1 MLKYLSKFYLK
12 GVLALYFVYSKRL
25 KLKMKTNYIL
35 LFLIVCGLFANAQN
49 DSLPAASNES
59 QNSLKTALLQLESKS
74 GYQVFFDENW
84 LLDLTTKADISKA
97 DLTEALDLLLENTSL
112 NYHLM
117 HDEKRIILI
126 QNSVVYETLPR
137 GFFGKKDALSDNE
150 TVNYDQEIPP
160 PVFYDNKAQN
170 TTKKHPLIR
179 LGKTNKENLKT
190 VYKLSGKA
198 FNGRTKEAIPDLA
211 IRLIGSNSVVVSD
224 ANGRFE
230 IELPAGYNRIRAT
243 AMGIAN
249 SEREILIYSDSSHD
263 FEFDESLEQLD
274 EVIVSAD
281 AARNVE
287 ETFSGTEQIDLEE
300 SKNIP
305 LVLGERDLLQVA
317 KALPGIS
324 SAGEG
329 ATGLNVRGGKT
340 DQNLVLLDDA
350 VIYNPTHF
358 FGIFQ
363 ALNPFTTKGVEI
375 YKGAVPVE
383 FGGRLS
389 SVFDIR
395 SKDANVE
402 EFAGEGSIGPVTGN
416 LALEIPIK
424 KDTSAIMIGGR
435 GAYADWILRS
445 LDDESLNNSAASFF
459 DGIVKYNHRINDKN
473 DLKTTVYYSR
483 DAFSITSDSL
493 YKYSN
498 RLASL
503 RWDKNFNDKTT
514 GSLVVENSDYRFGID
529 FESSGNTNFDLNYNI
544 SETGLT
550 YKLKTLASKKHI
562 FDYGLAAKFYN
573 VNPGSIK
580 PLGEGSNVAPK
591 IIEREKA
598 IEGALFVGDEWSLSD
613 KFTLGLGLRF
623 AFFAALGENSQRT
636 YIENQPLNDATVES
650 TIDYGSGEIIKTY
663 GGPEARL
670 SARYLLG
677 DDFSI
682 KASFNNA
689 YQFIHTLSNNTTV
702 SPIDTWKLSDLNIK
716 PQNGYQASLGLF
728 KNLNDNMYELSV
740 EGYYKI
746 LDNVTD
752 FKTGA
757 DLFLNDNVETEIIQ
771 GDGKAYGIE
780 FLLKKNRGDFN
791 GWLSYTYSRSLYRFD
806 SQFSEERI
814 NNGEFFPSNFDKPH
828 DVSLI
833 ANYKLTRRYSFS
845 GNFVYQTGRPVTYP
859 VGTFRFN
866 NADFVA
872 FSNRNEFRIPDF
884 FRLDLGVNIEGN
896 HKKNKLG
903 HSFWTI
909 SVYNVLGRNNPY
921 SVFFVTEDGEV
932 KALQSSI
939 FAIPIPSITYNFKF

>member
-1 MLKYLSKFYLK
+1 
-12 GVLALYFVYSKRL
+12 
-25 KLKMKTNYIL
+25 MKYIL
-35 LFLIVCGLFANAQN
+35 PFFMMFCLFANAQN
-49 DSLPAASNES
+49 DSIQVTNTA
-59 QNSLKTALLQLESKS
+59 QNSLKVALLQLESQS

-84 LLDLTTKADISKA
+84 LTNLTADVDISNME
-97 DLTEALDLLLENTSL
+97 LSEALDLLLEETSL
-112 NYHLM
+112 NYHIIT
-117 HDEKRIILI
+117 DEKRIII
-126 QNSVVYETLPR
+126 VQNAVIYEELPR
-137 GFFGKKDALSDNE
+137 DFFGRNDSISTAEVIQYNQN
-150 TVNYDQEIPP
+150 VPP
-160 PVFYDNKAQN
+160 PVFYDSKGQN
-170 TTKKHPLIR
+170 NRKKYPLIR
-179 LGKTNKENLKT
+179 LGKTDKAALKNAYILT
-190 VYKLSGKA
+190 GKA
-198 FNGRTKEAIPDLA
+198 INSRTQEAIPDLA
-211 IRLIGSNSVVVSD
+211 VRLIGLNSVVVTD
-224 ANGRFE
+224 ANGNFE
-230 IELPAGYNRIRAT
+230 IELPSGYNRIGVS
-243 AMGIAN
+243 AMGIAS
-249 SEREILIYSDSSHD
+249 SERELLIFSDSSYEFQ
-263 FEFDESLEQLD
+263 FEESLEQLE
-274 EVIVSAD
+274 EVVVQAD
-281 AARNVE
+281 AIRNVE
-287 ETFSGTEQIDLEE
+287 ETFTGTEQIDLEE

-363 ALNPFTTKGVEI
+363 ALNPFTTQGVEI

-395 SKDANVE
+395 SKDANVS

-416 LALEIPIK
+416 LALEIPVK

-445 LDDESLNNSAASFF
+445 LDEESLNNSSASFF
-459 DGIVKYNHRINDKN
+459 DGIVKYNHQINDKN
-473 DLKTTVYYSR
+473 DLKVTGYYSR

-493 YKYSN
+493 YQYSN

-503 RWDKNFNDKTT
+503 RWNKKFSDNTT
-514 GSLVVENSDYRFGID
+514 GALILENSDYRFGID
-529 FESSGNTNFDLNYNI
+529 FEGSGNANFDLNYNI

-550 YKLKTLASKKHI
+550 YKLTTVLKQKHVL
-562 FDYGLAAKFYN
+562 DYGLAAKFYN
-573 VNPGSIK
+573 VNPGSIE
-580 PLGEGSNVAPK
+580 PFGSNSSITPK
-591 IIEREKA
+591 FIEKEKA
-598 IEGALFVGDEWSLSD
+598 IEGALFVGDEFRVSD
-613 KFTLGLGLRF
+613 KFTVGLGLRY
-623 AFFAALGENSQRT
+623 AFFAALGANNQRT
-636 YIENQPLNDATVES
+636 YVDGQPLNDATV
-650 TIDYGSGEIIKTY
+650 TGTTDFGSGEIIKTY
-663 GGPEARL
+663 GGPEARF
-670 SARYLLG
+670 SARYLL
-677 DDFSI
+677 DEDFSI

-716 PQNGYQASLGLF
+716 PQNGYQASLGLY
-728 KNLNDNMYELSV
+728 KNFNENMYELSV

-757 DLFLNDNVETEIIQ
+757 DLFLNDNVETEVIQ
-771 GDGKAYGIE
+771 GDGKAYGVE
-780 FLLKKNRGDFN
+780 FLLKKNRGDLN
-791 GWLSYTYSRSLYRFD
+791 GWLAYTYSRSFYKFD
-806 SQFSEERI
+806 SEFSEERI

-833 ANYKLTRRYSFS
+833 ANYKLTKRYSFS
-845 GNFVYQTGRPVTYP
+845 ANFVYQTGRPVTYP
-859 VGTFRFN
+859 IGTFRFN

-896 HKKNKLG
+896 HKKNKLA
-903 HSFWTI
+903 HSFWTV